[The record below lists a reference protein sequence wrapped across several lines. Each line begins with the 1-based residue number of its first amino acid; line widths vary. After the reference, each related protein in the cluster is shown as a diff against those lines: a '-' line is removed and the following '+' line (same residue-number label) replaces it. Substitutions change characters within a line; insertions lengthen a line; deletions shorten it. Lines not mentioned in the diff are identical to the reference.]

1 MKKNDAIRGFAI
13 KDIRPLAELSGQVWE
28 MEHKKSGAR
37 LVWLDRADENKTFGI
52 AFRTTPKDEIGRA
65 HV

>member
-37 LVWLDRADENKTFGI
+37 LV
-52 AFRTTPKDEIGRA
+52 
-65 HV
+65 